1 MKIIAIA
8 IKDLW
13 RAFRSFFAL
22 AFMFG
27 VPILMTAMFAFL
39 FGGIGGNEP
48 EFTIPRTDVVIV
60 NQDEGSLLVPNFEVE
75 GKNSFSTMG
84 EMLVDTLQQETFEDL
99 MTLTTANEA
108 DARLA
113 VDNQQAGMAL
123 IIPAEFT
130 NALIGQSNQP
140 AEIEFYQDPELS
152 LGPQIIQ
159 SIVMS
164 IVDGFSSGILTLDT
178 VTTVLEDQGVILNQV
193 EKMTLLSNLTA
204 GSDSQQDAGDTNL
217 NIITPTINTAGSE
230 QANPLQTIL
239 RSIMAGMM
247 IFYAFFTGTS
257 AAQTILQEQ
266 ENGTLA
272 RLFMTPTPTTTILNG
287 KFLAGFLMIIVQV
300 IVLLG
305 FANLVFG
312 IYWGPLISL
321 LMASIGLVALATSFG
336 IFVMSLVKSTKQAGI
351 IFGAVLTFTGML
363 GISSVFVM
371 GTSIEKAFNY
381 IPLLVPQGWA
391 MNAFEASWNDNS
403 VQTLLHTGGMLVL
416 AILFFAIGNAR
427 FKKRFN

>member
-39 FGGIGGNEP
+39 FGGIGGDEP
-48 EFTIPRTDVVIV
+48 EFNIPRTDVVIV
-60 NQDEGSLLVPNFEVE
+60 NQDEGSPLVSNFEIDAR
-75 GKNSFSTMG
+75 NSFSTMG
-84 EMLVDTLQQETFEDL
+84 DMLVDTLQQETFKDL
-99 MTLTTANEA
+99 MTLTTAKEA

-113 VDNQQAGMAL
+113 VDNQQAGLAL

-130 NALIGQSNQP
+130 NALIGQSNQLV
-140 AEIEFYQDPELS
+140 EIEFYQDPDLS

-164 IVDGFSSGILTLDT
+164 ILDGFSSGSLTLDT

-204 GSDSQQDAGDTNL
+204 GIETQQEVEDTNL
-217 NIITPTINTAGSE
+217 NIIPPTGISNGSD

-257 AAQTILQEQ
+257 AAQTILQEE

-272 RLFMTPTPTTTILNG
+272 RLFMTATPTTTILNG

-312 IYWGPLISL
+312 IYWGPLMPL
-321 LMASIGLVALATSFG
+321 LFASIGLVALATSFG
-336 IFVMSLVKSTKQAGI
+336 IFVMSLVNSTKQAGI

-363 GISSVFVM
+363 GISSLFVM
-371 GTSIEKAFNY
+371 GTPIEETFNY
-381 IPLLVPQGWA
+381 LPLLVPQGWA
-391 MNAFEASWNDNS
+391 MNAFEASWKGNS
-403 VQTLLHTGGMLVL
+403 VQTLLYTGGMLVL
-416 AILFFAIGNAR
+416 AVLFFAIGNAR
-427 FKKRFN
+427 FKKRLN

>member
-39 FGGIGGNEP
+39 FGGIGGDET
-48 EFTIPRTDVVIV
+48 EFNLPRTDVVVV
-60 NQDEGSLLVPNFEVE
+60 NQDEGSPLVATFEHD
-75 GKNSFSTMG
+75 GNTSFSTMG
-84 EMLVDTLQQETFEDL
+84 EMLVDTLQQDTFEDL
-99 MTLTTANEA
+99 MSQTTAKEA

-113 VDNQQAGMAL
+113 VDNQQAGLAL
-123 IIPAEFT
+123 IIPVDFT
-130 NALIGQSNQP
+130 NALIGQINQP
-140 AEIEFYQDPELS
+140 VEIEFYQDPDLS

-164 IVDGFSSGILTLDT
+164 IVDDFSSGILTLDT
-178 VTTVLEDQGVILNQV
+178 VTSVLEDKGVSMNQV

-204 GSDSQQDAGDTNL
+204 GSESHEDTENANL
-217 NIITPTINTAGSE
+217 NIIAPAINADMGE

-257 AAQTILQEQ
+257 AAQTIIQEE

-272 RLFMTPTPTTTILNG
+272 RLFMTPTSTTTILNG

-305 FANLVFG
+305 FSNLVFS
-312 IYWGPLISL
+312 IAWGPVLLLLI
-321 LMASIGLVALATSFG
+321 ASIGLVALATSFG

-351 IFGAVLTFTGML
+351 IYGAVLTFTGML
-363 GISSVFVM
+363 GISSVFVT
-371 GTSIEKAFNY
+371 GTSIEEAFKY

-391 MNAFEASWNDNS
+391 LNAFKGSWTNNAA
-403 VQTLLHTGGMLVL
+403 QTLLHTGGMLIL
-416 AILFFAIGNAR
+416 AVLFFTIGNAR
-427 FKKRFN
+427 FRKRFN

>member
-257 AAQTILQEQ
+257 AAQTILPEQ
-266 ENGTLA
+266 EDGTLA

-371 GTSIEKAFNY
+371 GASIEKAFNY

-391 MNAFEASWNDNS
+391 MNAFEASWNDNG

>member
-39 FGGIGGNEP
+39 FGGIGGDEP
-48 EFTIPRTDVVIV
+48 EFTIPSTDVVIV
-60 NQDEGSLLVPNFEVE
+60 NQDEGSPLVPNFEHD
-75 GKNSFSTMG
+75 GNNSFSTMG

-99 MTLTTANEA
+99 MTLTTAKEA

-113 VDNQQAGMAL
+113 VDNQQAGLAL

-130 NALIGQSNQP
+130 NALIGQSNQRV
-140 AEIEFYQDPELS
+140 EIEFYQDPDLS

-164 IVDGFSSGILTLDT
+164 VVDGFSSSSLTLDT
-178 VTTVLEDQGVILNQV
+178 VTTVLEDQSVILNQV

-204 GSDSQQDAGDTNL
+204 GADSQQEAREINL
-217 NIITPTINTAGSE
+217 NIITPTEIQDESD

-239 RSIMAGMM
+239 RNIMAGMM

-312 IYWGPLISL
+312 IHWGPVMPLLI
-321 LMASIGLVALATSFG
+321 ASIGLVALATSFG
-336 IFVMSLVKSTKQAGI
+336 IFVMSLVKNTKQAGI
-351 IFGAVLTFTGML
+351 IYGAVLTFTGML
-363 GISSVFVM
+363 GMSSVFVM
-371 GTSIEKAFNY
+371 GTSIEKAFDY
-381 IPLLVPQGWA
+381 LPLLVPQGWA
-391 MNAFEASWNDNS
+391 MNAFEASWNSNAP
-403 VQTLLHTGGMLVL
+403 QTLLYTGGMLIL
-416 AILFFAIGNAR
+416 AVLFFTLGNTR

>member
-84 EMLVDTLQQETFEDL
+84 EMLVDTLHQETFEDL

-391 MNAFEASWNDNS
+391 MNAFEASWNDNG

>member
-8 IKDLW
+8 SKDLW

-27 VPILMTAMFAFL
+27 VPILMTAMFSFL
-39 FGGIGGNEP
+39 FGGIGGDEP
-48 EFTIPRTDVVIV
+48 EFNIPRTDVVIV
-60 NQDEGSLLVPNFEVE
+60 NHDEGNPLVPNFKIE
-75 GKNSFSTMG
+75 GRNSFSTMG
-84 EMLVDTLQQETFEDL
+84 DMLVDTLQQETYEDL
-99 MTLTTANEA
+99 MALTMANEA
-108 DARLA
+108 DARSA
-113 VDNQQAGMAL
+113 VDNQQAGLAL

-159 SIVMS
+159 SIVMN
-164 IVDGFSSGILTLDT
+164 IVDGFSSGSLTLDT

-204 GSDSQQDAGDTNL
+204 GSEAQQEARETNL
-217 NIITPTINTAGSE
+217 NIITPTEIQDESD

-239 RSIMAGMM
+239 RNIMAGMM

-305 FANLVFG
+305 FANLIFG
-312 IYWGPLISL
+312 IYWGPLIPL

-363 GISSVFVM
+363 GMSSVFVM
-371 GTSIEKAFNY
+371 GTSIEKAFDY
-381 IPLLVPQGWA
+381 LPLLVPQGWA
-391 MNAFEASWNDNS
+391 MNAFEASWKGDG
-403 VQTLLHTGGMLVL
+403 VQTLLYSAGMLVL
-416 AILFFAIGNAR
+416 AVLFFAIGNAR

>member
-1 MKIIAIA
+1 
-8 IKDLW
+8 
-13 RAFRSFFAL
+13 
-22 AFMFG
+22 MFG

-39 FGGIGGNEP
+39 FGGIGGDET
-48 EFTIPRTDVVIV
+48 EFNLPRTDVVVV
-60 NQDEGSLLVPNFEVE
+60 NQDEGSPLVPTFEHD
-75 GKNSFSTMG
+75 GNNSFSTMG

-113 VDNQQAGMAL
+113 VDNQQAGLAL
-123 IIPAEFT
+123 IIPPDFT
-130 NALIGQSNQP
+130 NALIGQINQP
-140 AEIEFYQDPELS
+140 VEIEFYQDPDLS

-164 IVDGFSSGILTLDT
+164 IVDDFSSGILTLDT
-178 VTTVLEDQGVILNQV
+178 VTSVLEDKGVSMNQV

-204 GSDSQQDAGDTNL
+204 GSESHEDTENSNL
-217 NIITPTINTAGSE
+217 NIITPTINADGGE

-257 AAQTILQEQ
+257 AAQTIIQEE

-272 RLFMTPTPTTTILNG
+272 RLFMTPTSTTTILNG

-312 IYWGPLISL
+312 IPWGPVLLLLI
-321 LMASIGLVALATSFG
+321 ASIGLVALATSFG

-351 IFGAVLTFTGML
+351 IYGAVLTFTGML
-363 GISSVFVM
+363 GISSVFVT
-371 GTSIEKAFNY
+371 GTSIEEAFNY

-391 MNAFEASWNDNS
+391 LNAFKGSWTNNAA
-403 VQTLLHTGGMLVL
+403 QTLLHTGGMLIL
-416 AILFFAIGNAR
+416 AVLFFFIGNAR

>member
-48 EFTIPRTDVVIV
+48 EFTIPRTDMVIV

-391 MNAFEASWNDNS
+391 MNAFEASWNDNG

>member
-164 IVDGFSSGILTLDT
+164 VVDGFSSGILTLDT

-391 MNAFEASWNDNS
+391 MNAFEASWNDNG